1 MDSRPSRFDPG
12 GGTACR
18 YNLRALSI
26 WPRLDRRALGR
37 CGCDPERI
45 ARLVARRT
53 SLPIEAVLALIKGPT
68 ASAVDIQTWFG

>member
-26 WPRLDRRALGR
+26 WH
-37 CGCDPERI
+37 
-45 ARLVARRT
+45 
-53 SLPIEAVLALIKGPT
+53 
-68 ASAVDIQTWFG
+68 ASIGVP